1 MTRLRIGI
9 MILSLSLGLMQKQIM
24 EKLEWIGGVVGM
36 DGQNSNEEVVK
47 RFKQKRINKTPIGM
61 TGNELN
67 FNEKRIERQVERE
80 QWRH

>member
-1 MTRLRIGI
+1 

>member
-1 MTRLRIGI
+1 ML
-9 MILSLSLGLMQKQIM
+9 LSLSLGLMQKQIS
-24 EKLEWIGGVVGM
+24 EKLEWISKVVGM
-36 DGQNSNEEVVK
+36 DGENSNEEIVK

>member
-1 MTRLRIGI
+1 ML
-9 MILSLSLGLMQKQIM
+9 LSLSLGLMQKQIM
-24 EKLEWIGGVVGM
+24 EKLEWIGGGVGM

>member
-1 MTRLRIGI
+1 ML
-9 MILSLSLGLMQKQIM
+9 LSLSLGLMQKQIM
-24 EKLEWIGGVVGM
+24 EKLEWIGGGGGM
-36 DGQNSNEEVVK
+36 DGQNSNEEIVK

-67 FNEKRIERQVERE
+67 FNEKRIERQAERE

>member
-1 MTRLRIGI
+1 ML
-9 MILSLSLGLMQKQIM
+9 LSLSLGLMQKQIM